1 VTDKTASLISAAR
14 GESPADLILK
24 NARVINVFNGKIE
37 KGDVAIIG
45 GVIAGIGNYS
55 KAKKIKDLEGQY
67 LAPGFIDGHT
77 HLESS
82 MLDVGE
88 YARAVVPHGTAAI
101 VTDLHEI
108 ANVCGMAGIRYI
120 LNNSRRSPLDIFLMA
135 PSCVPATHLETA
147 GASIGVE
154 EIRSLLRLKRCMG
167 LGEVMDFPGVIYSD
181 PTVLKKIALVKGKAV
196 DGHAPGLTG
205 SDLVGYISA
214 GIMSDHE
221 SVSFEEAQE
230 KLNLGMR
237 VMIREG
243 SSEKNLNAL
252 LPLVTDNTYKRCF
265 FVVDDRSCADLLK
278 DGDIDAVMRKAISS
292 GLEPVRAIQ
301 LATINTAEYF
311 GLAGMGAIAPG
322 YLANLIVIDDL
333 TRLGIVRVYHKG
345 KLVAEDG
352 KPLFRP
358 GKTSDGK
365 ICHSINLKPF
375 GLEALKLP
383 AKGETYHV
391 IEVVPG
397 QIVTRSL
404 VEKVKVT
411 DGFVQADPARDIL
424 KLAVVERH
432 KATGNIGL
440 GLVTGFG
447 LKQGAIASS
456 VAHDSHN
463 IVAAGADDRDIHAA
477 IQAIQKMQGGLV
489 VIKDGEIRAAL
500 PLPIAGLLSG
510 ESLEVVTAQAEKLDH
525 WAAKLGSSLPA
536 PFAAL
541 SFLALPVIPELRL
554 TDLGLVDVKAFKL
567 IT

>member
-1 VTDKTASLISAAR
+1 MTDKTASLISAAR
-14 GESPADLILK
+14 GESTADLILK
-24 NARVINVFNGKIE
+24 NARIINVFNGKIE
-37 KGDVAIIG
+37 KGDVAILG
-45 GVIAGIGNYS
+45 GVIAGTGDYK
-55 KAKKIKDLEGQY
+55 KAKKIIDLEGQF

-88 YARAVVPHGTAAI
+88 YARAVVPHGTSAI

-120 LNNSRRSPLDIFLMA
+120 LDNSGLSPLDVFLMA

-147 GASIGVE
+147 GAAIGVE
-154 EIRSLLRLKRCMG
+154 EIRSLLKLKKCIG
-167 LGEVMDFPGVIYSD
+167 LGEVMNFPGVIYGD
-181 PTVLKKIALVKGKAV
+181 PIMLKKIALAKGKAV

-243 SSEKNLNAL
+243 SSEKNLDAL
-252 LPLVTDNTYKRCF
+252 LPLVTDKTYKRCF

-278 DGDIDAVMRKAISS
+278 DGDIDAVVRKAISR

-322 YLANLIVIDDL
+322 YAANLNVIDDM

-358 GKTSDGK
+358 GKASDTN
-365 ICHSINLKPF
+365 ICHSVNLKPF

-383 AKGETYHV
+383 AKGDTFPV
-391 IEVVPG
+391 IEIVPG
-397 QIVTRSL
+397 QIVTRCRM
-404 VEKVKVT
+404 EKVKVT
-411 DGFVQADPARDIL
+411 DGLIQADPARDIL

-440 GLVTGFG
+440 GLVSGFG
-447 LKQGAIASS
+447 LKRGAIASS

-463 IVAAGADDRDIHAA
+463 IVAAGVDDRDIYAA
-477 IQAIQKMQGGLV
+477 IQAIQDMQGGLV
-489 VIKDGEIRAAL
+489 VIKDGEIMAEL

-510 ESLEVVTAQAEKLDH
+510 ESLEVVAAQAEKLDY
-525 WAAKLGSSLPA
+525 WAGKLGSELPA